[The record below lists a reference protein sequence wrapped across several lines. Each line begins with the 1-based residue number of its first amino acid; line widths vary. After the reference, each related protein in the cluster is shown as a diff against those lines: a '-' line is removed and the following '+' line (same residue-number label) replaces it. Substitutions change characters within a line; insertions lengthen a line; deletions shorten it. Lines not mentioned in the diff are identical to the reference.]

1 MSVRDRRI
9 ATRISSGAI
18 SSTKSRIAS
27 PTRVFAATEWLFR
40 TGEAKTCLY
49 RVSSGAVCLY
59 EQKSAQPVSI
69 SFAFPGDLV
78 GLGFLDTHACCARAV
93 TKTEVTCLPLEALA
107 SAIGDDLEAQAKLND
122 AIEREFEF
130 LRDALVKAGREAPI
144 ERLAAFLVSVSR
156 TNRHEGRDPTIV
168 GEPYASGVVAG
179 SLEMTIEDLR
189 TLLLELERR
198 GLIKAHPPAGIRL
211 KDLSAL
217 ETLAAGTAPRC
228 TRFQAEAVAV

>member
-1 MSVRDRRI
+1 
-9 ATRISSGAI
+9 
-18 SSTKSRIAS
+18 
-27 PTRVFAATEWLFR
+27 
-40 TGEAKTCLY
+40 
-49 RVSSGAVCLY
+49 
-59 EQKSAQPVSI
+59 
-69 SFAFPGDLV
+69 
-78 GLGFLDTHACCARAV
+78 
-93 TKTEVTCLPLEALA
+93 
-107 SAIGDDLEAQAKLND
+107 
-122 AIEREFEF
+122 
-130 LRDALVKAGREAPI
+130 
-144 ERLAAFLVSVSR
+144 VSVSR

>member
-1 MSVRDRRI
+1 MSVQDRLIATQASSGSSVKPRI
-9 ATRISSGAI
+9 AF
-18 SSTKSRIAS
+18 
-27 PTRVFAATEWLFR
+27 PTRVLAATECLFR

-49 RVSSGAVCLY
+49 RVNSGAACLY
-59 EQKSAQPVSI
+59 EQKGAQPATI
-69 SFAFPGDLV
+69 GFAFPGDLV
-78 GLGFLDTHACCARAV
+78 GLGFLDTHACCARAI

-107 SAIGDDLEAQAKLND
+107 SAIGDDPDAQAKLDD
-122 AIEREFEF
+122 AIERELAF
-130 LRDALVKAGREAPI
+130 LREALVKAGREAPI

-156 TNRHEGRDPTIV
+156 TNRHEGPDPTIV

-189 TLLLELERR
+189 KLLLELERR

-217 ETLAAGTAPRC
+217 ETLAAGSGPGC

>member
-1 MSVRDRRI
+1 MSVQDRII
-9 ATRISSGAI
+9 AAQASRASAASIE
-18 SSTKSRIAS
+18 SRIAS

-40 TGEAKTCLY
+40 TGETKTWLY
-49 RVSSGAVCLY
+49 RVNSGAICLY
-59 EQKSAQPVSI
+59 EQKGAQPATLG
-69 SFAFPGDLV
+69 FAFPGDLV
-78 GLGFLDTHACCARAV
+78 GVGFLDTHACCARAV

-107 SAIGDDLEAQAKLND
+107 SAVGDDPEVQAKLDD

-156 TNRHEGRDPTIV
+156 TNRHEGRDATIV
-168 GEPYASGVVAG
+168 GDAYASGVVAG

-189 TLLLELERR
+189 KLLLELERR
-198 GLIKAHPPAGIRL
+198 GLIEGHGPAGIRL

-217 ETLAAGTAPRC
+217 EKLADGTGPGC
-228 TRFQAEAVAV
+228 TRFEAEAVAV